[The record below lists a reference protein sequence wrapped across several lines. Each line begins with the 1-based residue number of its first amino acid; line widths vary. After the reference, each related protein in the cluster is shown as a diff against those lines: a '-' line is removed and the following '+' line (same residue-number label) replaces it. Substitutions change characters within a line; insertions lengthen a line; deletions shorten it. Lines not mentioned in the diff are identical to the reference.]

1 VEPAF
6 LTDPLVKRWHSKLL
20 KKAKA
25 TARLYGEFL
34 NTYWNR
40 VLQPRGL
47 RSFQSWLDEVK
58 AEQKSD
64 ETEIRRRWGS
74 DLEEFVTTYI
84 SSTTNKGYTFKSR
97 KVFVTGVKSFLY
109 FHLGKRGF
117 EPYEFDLQTTEERLA
132 AEKEKDETKP
142 ISVEEYKRLV
152 IGAETL
158 RDKTILLTQAVGL
171 GTAEWLQFA
180 NEWGKYAQQ
189 IRAKT
194 IPLVVSV
201 VRQKTGRPYR
211 VWLWDDAVDHL
222 NLLLAQREQEV
233 GRLLTEK
240 DPLFVSHKSIP
251 GGTQPVAITSHRV
264 QRMVR
269 NLAED
274 LGLEPRQRGKIIYR
288 IRPAELGRDFFKTL
302 CENNEVSDNISEY
315 CLGHKIDLLE
325 YNKFQRT
332 QEGQERILKQ
342 LSKLRPRLNVV
353 SERGREVEPA
363 NSYLDEAAYFI
374 ALFRL
379 KDASKV
385 SEVKTM
391 IVEEVFNKHSEA
403 YENRRKEWL
412 ATKQA
417 QAMDPIE
424 VVSRMSRDELL
435 PSVVNVMTKLE
446 EKTTP
451 SKEYEWKAVDINN
464 PEELQKFYDDGW
476 EYAGGF
482 NSHGVSLKRLKHTP
496 S

>member
-6 LTDPLVKRWHSKLL
+6 LKDPVVKRWHAKLL
-20 KKAKA
+20 RKAKA
-25 TARLYGEFL
+25 TARLYAEFL
-34 NTYWNR
+34 GTYWNR

-47 RSFQSWLDEVK
+47 GTFQAWLDEVK
-58 AEQKSD
+58 VEQKSD

-74 DLEEFVTTYI
+74 DLEEFVTTYV
-84 SSTTNKGYTFKSR
+84 SPTTNKGYTFKSR
-97 KVFVTGVKSFLY
+97 KVFVTAIRSFLY

-180 NEWGKYAQQ
+180 KEWGKYAQQ

-211 VWLWDDAVDHL
+211 VWIWDDGVDHL
-222 NLLLAQREQEV
+222 NLLLAQREQEL
-233 GRLLTEK
+233 GRQLTEK
-240 DPLFVSHKSIP
+240 DSLFVSHKSIP
-251 GGTQPVAITSHRV
+251 GGTQPVPITSHRV
-264 QRMVR
+264 QRMIR

-288 IRPAELGRDFFKTL
+288 IRPHEIGRDFFKTL
-302 CENNEVSDNISEY
+302 AENSEVPDNISEY
-315 CLGHKIDLLE
+315 CMGHKMDPLE

-332 QEGQERILKQ
+332 REGEERILKQ
-342 LSKLRPRLNVV
+342 LSKLRPSLNVV

-379 KDASKV
+379 KNASKV
-385 SEVKTM
+385 GEVKTM
-391 IVEEVFNKHSEA
+391 IIEEVFSKHSDA
-403 YENRRKEWL
+403 YEVRRKEWM

-417 QAMDPIE
+417 QTMDPIE

-446 EKTTP
+446 GAETKL
-451 SKEYEWKAVDINN
+451 EYEWKAIDVNT
-464 PEELQKFYDDGW
+464 PEELQKYYDEGW

-482 NSHGVSLKRLKHTP
+482 NSHGVSLKRLKTR